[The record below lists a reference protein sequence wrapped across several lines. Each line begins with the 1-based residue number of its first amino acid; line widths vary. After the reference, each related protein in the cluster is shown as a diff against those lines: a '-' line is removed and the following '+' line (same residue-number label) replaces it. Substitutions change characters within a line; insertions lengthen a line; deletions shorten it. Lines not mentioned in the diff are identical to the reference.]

1 MKCLL
6 TVAGLD
12 PSGGAGLGQDLGV
25 FAAQGFHGLCVPTA
39 LVPQGPRGVR
49 ALTPVN
55 DGEFALMLQVL
66 TEEVDTLAGV
76 KIGVLVT
83 QPQAEKLAEFLRT
96 RPEIPLVIDPVLRAK
111 NGTPLSS
118 KEAVRALLKKLPPL
132 RPFLTPNLSET
143 EVLTGGKVHDLPS
156 MKEGARA
163 LYSLGAKAVVV
174 TGGHLPETDE
184 LADVFYDGQEFLV
197 QVKSRIAAEVH
208 GTGCLFSALLLTF
221 LARGYPPAEAFF
233 ATEAAVEQ
241 TLSAPYPVGDQGYL
255 YVSPPLIQAQEAERF
270 RVLRALQEAAESLAH
285 LAPTELVPAVQMNF
299 GYALP
304 DACTVND
311 VAAFPGRIG
320 VWKGKLLFKEQPAF
334 GASSHVARLILT
346 MMRRFPWMRSC
357 LNLRFAENCVQK
369 ARSAG
374 LVVCEA
380 DRTREPQEVR
390 DTEGGSLDFLM
401 EEVLADCSCPPDL
414 VYDRGDVGK
423 EPMIRLFGRS
433 PAEVLKKLEA
443 VRP

>member
-6 TVAGLD
+6 TAAGLD

-49 ALTPVN
+49 ALTPV
-55 DGEFALMLQVL
+55 DKEEFVLMLRAL
-66 TEEVDTLAGV
+66 AEEVDTLAGV
-76 KIGVLVT
+76 KIGVLVSKK
-83 QPQAEKLAEFLRT
+83 QAEELAEFLRT
-96 RPEIPLVIDPVLRAK
+96 RPEIPVVIDPVLEAK
-111 NGTPLSS
+111 NGTLLGSA
-118 KEAVRALLKKLPPL
+118 EAVRALVDELRPLP
-132 RPFLTPNLSET
+132 PFLTPNLRET
-143 EVLTGGKVHDLPS
+143 EALTGGKVRDLAS

-184 LADVFYDGQEFLV
+184 LADVFYDGREFLV
-197 QVKSRIAAEVH
+197 QVKSRIVAEIH
-208 GTGCLFSALLLTF
+208 GTGCLFSAFLLTF
-221 LARGYPPAEAFF
+221 LARGYPPAEAFL
-233 ATEAAVEQ
+233 ATEAAVEE
-241 TLSAPYPVGDQGYL
+241 TLSAPYPVSDEGYL
-255 YVSPPLIQAQEAERF
+255 YVSPPLIRAQEAERC
-270 RVLRALQEAAESLAH
+270 RVLRALQEAAESLAQ

-304 DACTVND
+304 DACTVDD

-320 VWKGKLLFKEQPAF
+320 AWKGKLLFKEEPAF

-357 LNLRFAENCVQK
+357 LNLRFAENCLQK

-374 LVVCEA
+374 LVVREA
-380 DRTREPQEVR
+380 DRAGEPQEVR
-390 DTEGGSLDFLM
+390 DTEGRSLDFLM
-401 EEVLADCSCPPDL
+401 EQVLAECSSPPDL
-414 VYDRGDVGK
+414 VYDRGDIGK
-423 EPMIRLFGRS
+423 EPLIRLFGRS
-433 PAEVLKKLEA
+433 PAEVLDKLEA